1 MACTGIEYCKL
12 SFAETRGRSQVLVPE
27 LERRLEDIN
36 AQLDVPVMVNINGCP
51 NSCARIQVA
60 DIGFKGQMVDDG
72 HGGSVEGFQVHLG
85 GSLGLDSG
93 FGRKLRQ
100 HKVTSAELGA
110 YIDRIVRNFI
120 KQRDADERFATWAL
134 RADEADLR

>member
-12 SFAETRGRSQVLVPE
+12 SFAETRKRSQVLVPE
-27 LERRLEDIN
+27 LEKRLEDIN
-36 AQLDVPVMVNINGCP
+36 AELDVPVTVNINGCP

-60 DIGFKGQMVDDG
+60 DIGFKGQMVEDG
-72 HGGSVEGFQVHLG
+72 DGGTREGFQVHLG

-100 HKVTSAELGA
+100 HKVTSDELGD
-110 YIDRIVRNFI
+110 YIERVVRNFV
-120 KQRDADERFATWAL
+120 KQKQEGERFAQWAV